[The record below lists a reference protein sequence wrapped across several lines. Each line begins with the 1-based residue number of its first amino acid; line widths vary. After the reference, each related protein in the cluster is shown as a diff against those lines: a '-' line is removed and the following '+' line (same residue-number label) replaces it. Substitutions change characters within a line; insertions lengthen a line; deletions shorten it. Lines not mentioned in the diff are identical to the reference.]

1 MIKSK
6 EVMTMR
12 DKFNTS
18 IDSEIL
24 QQFKNKC
31 KEDGFPVSFVLENFM
46 RGYIDEKFKLKMEY
60 SKDGK

>member
-1 MIKSK
+1 
-6 EVMTMR
+6 MR